1 LDLEE
6 VEEEVAVV
14 EGEVFAGA
22 EDGAGLGHKDPLALQ
37 KLACALIAER
47 LCLISWD
54 CLVFAHSALIVIH
67 R

>member
-1 LDLEE
+1 MDLEE
-6 VEEEVAVV
+6 VEEEAAMV
-14 EGEVFAGA
+14 EAEVPAEA

-37 KLACALIAER
+37 KLVCALIAEQ

-54 CLVFAHSALIVIH
+54 CLVFVHSALIVIH